1 MKQTKQAKK
10 LIKIMATVE
19 IILFVLATV
28 LLWQV
33 NWKMFVGVFL
43 FVFAYEIQLAI
54 KDVKEFGI

>member
-1 MKQTKQAKK
+1 MKRTKK

-33 NWKMFVGVFL
+33 SWKAFVGVFL
-43 FVFAYEIQLAI
+43 FVFAYGIQLAI
-54 KDVKEFGI
+54 ENVKEFGI